1 MSWNACKRKA
11 RTVEISA
18 IIMIIS
24 IIVEGI
30 ISDCLVSKGVVFVY
44 VNNINGLSLTLL
56 QIQAAITTLTITI
69 IALLSGS
76 ISDSYMGIPL
86 SMYYLEIRPCILKQK
101 RVICIEF
108 VGLICNV
115 FMHIFSAYNVVI
127 AVFLASMILIL
138 ISVFEIYEI
147 FKGRHQALEEIES
160 YVYNQIEIKK
170 DCYGLGKNLI
180 YDWKNVA
187 VLQTEDEF
195 ERYWKIY
202 FKLIEVILS
211 KYKDIDQVNDLSEE
225 FASFL
230 LTHESDKCRINGI
243 KFIQDFY
250 ENIWLWIN
258 LNKEVATEIG
268 KPVEL
273 LTRVD
278 HEWLCAFNLL
288 DAEQVENMGFRYE
301 HFSESVIR
309 VASWIGF
316 SEERES
322 FDVRTINGIGRTI
335 GGYIDRQYKKGNLI
349 TTKYWQNIVTDKH
362 GYYADG
368 LPDNNK
374 DFYCK
379 SLASRDFN
387 VVYGFLLNGQLR
399 FIREG
404 VFLEGIKNIYK
415 IDTYAFAFKIMT
427 IHCFMYY
434 LAFRENSSCI
444 EENLQGSIKEILLC
458 DEVVSAISHF
468 YYRMTE
474 SKNILNEKTE
484 NEMEDYLQHYELFP
498 IHSNCK
504 SMIIEGAVRDY
515 FLYVVLLL
523 ERFSFYQGLA
533 NQLLN
538 TQTYHM
544 YLSDSNYELLKKR
557 FSEMH
562 TIFSKESLSEEDA
575 AKKSEEMLYS
585 FSSIMKKKYKEHTIA
600 EAAKTQKAYDSENV
614 RDKIIR
620 DLKQDIED
628 KFNAFNSFSTEC
640 NGVIYT
646 YEKVHVFRVL
656 DFTRGIGEDYRDGYS
671 EYVVSSVVTWI
682 IHELSKRYNIS
693 VLDRNTRFES
703 DQELREYLNDNNYE
717 ILMGSQYPFGATDYR
732 SYDTHS
738 EFLNSMECKFVSGGN
753 DGVALKKDA
762 LYIKLNDVTVD
773 ISSPELDEYDFDV
786 DAETGLYKYAPTQGI
801 TLDFEKE
808 ELRNFFKDER
818 KSIDV
823 YINITLGFDM
833 DGNNGVIIKR
843 PFKE

>member
-1 MSWNACKRKA
+1 MGWNTCKRKTRA
-11 RTVEISA
+11 VEISA

-76 ISDSYMGIPL
+76 ISDSYMGIPI

-108 VGLICNV
+108 VGLVCNV

-170 DCYGLGKNLI
+170 DCYGLVKNLI
-180 YDWKNVA
+180 YDWKNAA

-211 KYKDIDQVNDLSEE
+211 KYKDIDQVNDLSED

-250 ENIWLWIN
+250 ENIWLWIDSN
-258 LNKEVATEIG
+258 NEVAIEIE
-268 KPVEL
+268 KPIEL
-273 LTRVD
+273 ITRVD
-278 HEWLCAFNLL
+278 REWFRAFDLL

-301 HFSESVIR
+301 QFSEAVIR
-309 VASWIGF
+309 VASWIGY

-322 FDVRTINGIGRTI
+322 FDVRTINSIGRTL

-349 TTKYWQNIVTDKH
+349 TTKYWQNTVADRY
-362 GYYADG
+362 GYYAYG
-368 LPDNNK
+368 LPDKTK

-415 IDTYAFAFKIMT
+415 IDTYAFALKIMS

-444 EENLQGSIKEILLC
+444 EENLQGSIKELLLC

-468 YYRMTE
+468 YYCMTE

-484 NEMEDYLQHYELFP
+484 NEMEDYLQHYEQFP

-504 SMIIEGAVRDY
+504 SMIIEGVVRDY

-533 NQLLN
+533 DQLLN
-538 TQTYHM
+538 TQTYYT

-575 AKKSEEMLYS
+575 SKKSEEMLYS

-600 EAAKTQKAYDSENV
+600 EAASTQKAYDSENV
-614 RDKIIR
+614 KDKIIQE
-620 DLKQDIED
+620 LKRDIED
-628 KFNAFNSFSTEC
+628 KFNEINSFSKEEK
-640 NGVIYT
+640 GIIYT
-646 YEKVHVFRVL
+646 FEKVHVFRVL
-656 DFTRGIGEDYRDGYS
+656 DYTRGIGEDYRGSYS
-671 EYVVSSVVTWI
+671 EYVISNIMTWI
-682 IHELSKRYNIS
+682 IHELSKKYN
-693 VLDRNTRFES
+693 VLCLDRNTRFES
-703 DQELREYLNDNNYE
+703 DQEFRDYLKDNNYDV
-717 ILMGSQYPFGATDYR
+717 LMGSQYPFGATDYMA
-732 SYDTHS
+732 YDIHS
-738 EFLNSMECKFVSGGN
+738 DFLNSMDCIFVSGGK
-753 DGVALKKDA
+753 DGVALKRDA
-762 LYIKLNDVTVD
+762 LYIKLNEVTVD
-773 ISSPELDEYDFDV
+773 ITSPEIDDFDFDV
-786 DAETGLYKYAPTQGI
+786 DAKTGQYEYAPIQGI

-818 KSIDV
+818 KIVDV

-833 DGNNGVIIKR
+833 DGDNGVIIQR
-843 PFKE
+843 SFKE

>member
-1 MSWNACKRKA
+1 MDWKTCRSKTRKIENSVIA
-11 RTVEISA
+11 MIVA
-18 IIMIIS
+18 IFIAGAIF
-24 IIVEGI
+24 
-30 ISDCLVSKGVVFVY
+30 DYFVSKGIVFVY
-44 VNNINGLSLTLL
+44 VNDINSLSLTLL

-69 IALLSGS
+69 VALLSGS

-86 SMYYLEIRPCILKQK
+86 SMYFLEIRPCVLKQK

-108 VGLICNV
+108 VGLVCNV

-127 AVFLASMILIL
+127 AVFLASMLLIL
-138 ISVFEIYEI
+138 ISIFEIYEI
-147 FKGRHQALEEIES
+147 FKGRHQALDEIES
-160 YVYNQIEIKK
+160 YVYRQIEIQK
-170 DCYGLGKNLI
+170 DCYELGKNLI
-180 YDWKNVA
+180 YDWKNMA
-187 VLQTEDEF
+187 VLQPESEF
-195 ERYWKIY
+195 ERYSKIY
-202 FKLIEVILS
+202 FKLIDTILS
-211 KYKDIDQVNDLSEE
+211 KNKAITKVNDLSED

-258 LNKEVATEIG
+258 SNNEVAIEIE
-268 KPVEL
+268 KPIEL
-273 LTRVD
+273 ITRVD
-278 HEWLCAFNLL
+278 REWFRAFDLL

-301 HFSESVIR
+301 QFSEAVIR
-309 VASWIGF
+309 VASWIGY
-316 SEERES
+316 SQERES
-322 FDVRTINGIGRTI
+322 FDVRTINSIGRTL

-349 TTKYWQNIVTDKH
+349 TTKYWQNTVADRY
-362 GYYADG
+362 GYYAYG
-368 LPDNNK
+368 LPDKTK

-387 VVYGFLLNGQLR
+387 VVYGFLLKGQLQ
-399 FIREG
+399 FVKEG
-404 VFLEGIKNIYK
+404 VFLEGIKNVYK
-415 IDTYAFAFKIMT
+415 IDTYALAFKIMA

-444 EENLQGSIKEILLC
+444 DEKLQQNIKELLLC
-458 DEVVSAISHF
+458 EEVVSAISHF
-468 YYRMTE
+468 YYCMAE
-474 SKNILNEKTE
+474 SKDILHEETE
-484 NEMEDYLQHYELFP
+484 NEMEQYLQHYERFP
-498 IHSNCK
+498 IHSNFK
-504 SMIIEGAVRDY
+504 AMIIEGVVRDY

-523 ERFSFYQGLA
+523 ERYSFYRGLA
-533 NQLLN
+533 AQLLN
-538 TQTYHM
+538 TQIYHM
-544 YLSDSNYELLKKR
+544 YLSDSNYEALKKC

-562 TIFSKESLSEEDA
+562 TLFEKDSLTEEDA
-575 AKKSEEMLYS
+575 TKKSEEMLYS

-600 EAAKTQKAYDSENV
+600 EAANAQKAYDSGKV
-614 RDKIIR
+614 KDKMIQE
-620 DLKQDIED
+620 LKQDIED
-628 KFNAFNSFSTEC
+628 KFNAINSFSKEKK
-640 NGVIYT
+640 GVFHT

-656 DFTRGIGEDYRDGYS
+656 DYTRGIGEDYRGGYS
-671 EYVVSSVVTWI
+671 EYVISNIMTWI
-682 IHELSKRYNIS
+682 IHELSKKYN
-693 VLDRNTRFES
+693 VLCLDRNTRFES
-703 DQELREYLNDNNYE
+703 DQEFRDYLKDNNYDV
-717 ILMGSQYPFGATDYR
+717 LMGSQYSFGATDYR
-732 SYDTHS
+732 SYNTHS

-843 PFKE
+843 SFKE